1 MKTNKLQPT
10 DVIKSITFDVTID
23 GTTHKGISIDYEY
36 DLEQEWSLTWEDI
49 HMEDN
54 DSWCLAKVGDDVFD
68 FQIFGNDESL
78 GMDAVLQMQGCLMEL
93 DGCSEAECY
102 SHTDDWIY
110 DECFSNVQVTTMD
123 GITVT
128 VKC

>member
-10 DVIKSITFDVTID
+10 DVIKSITFDVTIE
-23 GTTHKGISIDYEY
+23 GITYKGISIEY
-36 DLEQEWSLTWEDI
+36 DLEEEWELTWEDI

-54 DSWCLAKVGDDVFD
+54 DSWCLAEVGENIFD

-78 GMDAVLQMQGCLMEL
+78 GMDAVLQMQGCLMER
-93 DGCSEAECY
+93 DEYTEEECY
-102 SHTDDWIY
+102 VHSDYWIY
-110 DECFSNVQVTTMD
+110 DECFSNVQVTTQNSE
-123 GITVT
+123 TVT